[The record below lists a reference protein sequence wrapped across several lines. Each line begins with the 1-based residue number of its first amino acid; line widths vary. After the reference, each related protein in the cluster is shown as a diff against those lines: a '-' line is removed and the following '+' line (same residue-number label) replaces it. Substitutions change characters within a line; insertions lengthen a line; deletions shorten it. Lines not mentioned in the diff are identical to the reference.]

1 MAGFRRVFRSFPG
14 YDEIRAIEGSN
25 ILEITPPAN
34 IQGAGVGTVLLV
46 GEFERGPLATP
57 TEVFGPSDF
66 VTQFGSLGHQLST
79 NPYAGPVAARSGGD
93 ELWNGNGWI
102 WLRNKRFSGLVICR
116 VDNSAG
122 QVQFRR
128 LASLLGG
135 AGPFTDVV
143 TGDTVIFD
151 RNGGTSVTITFTGT
165 PGQLTG
171 VGGTYPT
178 TFVGGETLEVV
189 TREGAPSRV
198 VTFTAADQTN
208 ANVRDRINA
217 RLGLSIADLSG
228 GQLRLSSEVSGA
240 NGYIEIVGGTALATL
255 GLPSAPVQQ
264 VQTFTVTNTTAGD
277 YEIPITVNV
286 NGVLTTYTITVE
298 GATGAES
305 NAQLRDSLLTS
316 AGDLGIPGVTAST
329 FGGASFRLTADNN
342 VSFTVGTIV
351 EPTPADITST
361 ATTAVV
367 RTIQRGLGN
376 VPDISYIEAA
386 DAVLVFDAGAGLGA
400 DINPDRLLR
409 VTNNGTAGTGTLQV
423 TGGTAYE
430 AFGFDTDTLSDAD
443 DGDDVTIPAGTRV
456 QDSSITGTIWVTLED
471 VSTGTTGGPYSARVR
486 PWIDDDTAVASTSS
500 NVTLILDTLSES
512 FSVSN
517 TGTITRLSGAQL
529 DVRYIAAIEATI
541 DDTNDA
547 ALKANMIAS
556 ARASTNI
563 ARALKQN
570 AIDATAVGHA
580 SRKAIIRPLLGTT
593 RTVARGS
600 ADLGVANVG
609 RDERV
614 FYVFPGATMYVP
626 EIASVGATVGGVGFS
641 DDGVVEVGADAF
653 YASVRSILLPEE
665 NAGQRLTDTNV
676 GDLRIL
682 SLEDAYNTETGG
694 YALTI
699 DDYKAFKAAGI
710 IALKRDRTVGW
721 VFMSD
726 ITSVDPAV
734 DAAKVEASRRFL
746 ADYVMDT
753 LFSISVK
760 YVKKLGTPA
769 RKQAML
775 SEIRS
780 FLRDLEQP
788 NAPESSR
795 IRGFTVSDDTTPE
808 LDEDGVVVTNVNV
821 RSYPHMKHL
830 LFRLQ
835 VGTGVEIEEL

>member
-1 MAGFRRVFRSFPG
+1 
-14 YDEIRAIEGSN
+14 
-25 ILEITPPAN
+25 
-34 IQGAGVGTVLLV
+34 
-46 GEFERGPLATP
+46 
-57 TEVFGPSDF
+57 
-66 VTQFGSLGHQLST
+66 
-79 NPYAGPVAARSGGD
+79 
-93 ELWNGNGWI
+93 
-102 WLRNKRFSGLVICR
+102 
-116 VDNSAG
+116 
-122 QVQFRR
+122 
-128 LASLLGG
+128 
-135 AGPFTDVV
+135 
-143 TGDTVIFD
+143 
-151 RNGGTSVTITFTGT
+151 
-165 PGQLTG
+165 
-171 VGGTYPT
+171 
-178 TFVGGETLEVV
+178 
-189 TREGAPSRV
+189 

-217 RLGLSIADLSG
+217 RLGLSIADLDA
-228 GQLRLSSEVSGA
+228 GQLRLSSEVGGA
-240 NGYIEIVGGTALATL
+240 DGYIEIVGGTALATL

-264 VQTFTVTNTTAGD
+264 VHTFTVAAVTAGD
-277 YEIPITVNV
+277 YEIPLTVNV
-286 NGVLTTYTITVE
+286 EGVLTTYTIE
-298 GATGAES
+298 GTRAAETT
-305 NAQLRDSLLTS
+305 AQFRVILQ
-316 AGDLGIPGVTAST
+316 AAAEALGIPGLTWSSP
-329 FGGASFRLTADNN
+329 GASQFRFTADNN
-342 VSFTVGTIV
+342 VGVTIGTIV

-361 ATTAVV
+361 ATTAIV
-367 RTIQRGLGN
+367 RTVAYGLGN

-386 DAVLVFDAGAGLGA
+386 DAVSVFDAAAGLGA

-409 VTNNGTAGTGTLQV
+409 VTNSGTPGTGTLQV

-430 AFGFDTDTLSDAD
+430 AFGFDTDTISDAD
-443 DGDDVTIPAGTRV
+443 DGDDVTLPAGTRV
-456 QDSSITGTIWVTLED
+456 QDSSNTATIWVTLED

-486 PWIDDDTAVASTSS
+486 PWIDDDSAVASTSS

-529 DVRYIAAIEATI
+529 DVRYLAAITATI

-556 ARASTNI
+556 ARTSTNI

-580 SRKAIIRPLLGTT
+580 SRKAIVRPLLGTT
-593 RTVARGS
+593 RAVARGS
-600 ADLGVANVG
+600 VDLGVGNVG

-614 FYVFPGATMYVP
+614 FYAFPGATMYVP
-626 EIASVGATVGGVGFS
+626 EIASVGSVVGGVGFT
-641 DDGVVEVGADAF
+641 DDGVIEVGADSF
-653 YASVRSILLPEE
+653 YASVRSILNPEE
-665 NAGQRLTDTNV
+665 NAGQRLTDTNA
-676 GDLRIL
+676 GEMRIL
-682 SLEDAYNTETGG
+682 SLEDAYNTEAGG

-726 ITSVDPAV
+726 ITSVDPAL

-753 LFSISVK
+753 LFGISVK
-760 YVKKLGTPA
+760 YVKKFGTPG

-775 SEIRS
+775 AEIRS
-780 FLRDLEQP
+780 FLRGLQSP

-795 IRGFTVSDDTTPE
+795 IRGFTVSDDTTAE
-808 LDEDGVVVTNVNV
+808 LEEDGVVVTNVNV